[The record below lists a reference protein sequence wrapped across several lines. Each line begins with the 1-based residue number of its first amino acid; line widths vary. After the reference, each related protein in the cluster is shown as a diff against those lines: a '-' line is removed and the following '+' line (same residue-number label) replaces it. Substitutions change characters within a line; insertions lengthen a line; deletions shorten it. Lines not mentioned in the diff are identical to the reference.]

1 MCASAQTLENDYL
14 VCRRAYHLQ
23 LSFMDGHWK
32 VVGSQRLG
40 QHMLPFWKALTSES
54 LYQQEVHEQRFE
66 GMALG
71 ARIPFLPSSTLA
83 GGSKG

>member
-54 LYQQEVHEQRFE
+54 LTNRKF
-66 GMALG
+66 M
-71 ARIPFLPSSTLA
+71 
-83 GGSKG
+83 SKGLREWPWVPGFPSYLAPH